1 MLPISQ
7 YFTNTFRM
15 NAGWDG
21 IKCRFPRK
29 MGKAKPASS
38 GFLMTG
44 HTVSHISHSSE
55 PPMSNRV
62 VALNS
67 FVLLAREVVSVLLL
81 YRVVALM
88 VFFVDR
94 LPALFV
100 FVKAAN

>member
-1 MLPISQ
+1 
-7 YFTNTFRM
+7 
-15 NAGWDG
+15 
-21 IKCRFPRK
+21 
-29 MGKAKPASS
+29 
-38 GFLMTG
+38 MTG
-44 HTVSHISHSSE
+44 HTVNHISRSSK

-88 VFFVDR
+88 EKFNDR

-100 FVKAAN
+100 FVKTVGRKLCCLSATLRGDAPCKG

>member
-1 MLPISQ
+1 
-7 YFTNTFRM
+7 
-15 NAGWDG
+15 
-21 IKCRFPRK
+21 
-29 MGKAKPASS
+29 
-38 GFLMTG
+38 MTG
-44 HTVSHISHSSE
+44 HTVNHISRSSE

-100 FVKAAN
+100 VAKGCLSEVRFASPRRFGETLPAMGYAAFCGWFL